1 MKEEAIARGEQ
12 FSDEEYSEEDD
23 DPGNIPNA
31 DSGTVLTHVKSYI
44 RFLQM
49 QIINNSDVL
58 LEVIDARDPIVSTSI

>member
-44 RFLQM
+44 RFLQRGM
-49 QIINNSDVL
+49 LASSAPRRI
-58 LEVIDARDPIVSTSI
+58 